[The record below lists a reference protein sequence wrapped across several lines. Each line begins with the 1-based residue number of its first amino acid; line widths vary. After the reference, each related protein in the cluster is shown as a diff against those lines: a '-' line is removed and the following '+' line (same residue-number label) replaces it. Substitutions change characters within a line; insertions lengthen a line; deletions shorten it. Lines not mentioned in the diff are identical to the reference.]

1 MLKGYKGIEEGVKEL
16 VLEARKKKGG
26 VRFPSLFNT
35 KFFLKTYLSMDTL
48 LLH

>member
-26 VRFPSLFNT
+26 GSFSFT
-35 KFFLKTYLSMDTL
+35 F
-48 LLH
+48 